1 MENIYIYDPAT
12 DTDWQYFQASWEA
25 YRRATKVTGQAPRDQ
40 LWHCPT
46 ESLKKKLFDSGIR
59 PTMSESQIM
68 AGIKRLAVKAHNN
81 MISIVDF
88 QGICQY
94 RDELVPQF
102 AARLNGGAAICDFTV
117 KCNCLESVSYSEAM
131 QSFQVIRGLY
141 DTDIQEKILAEAAN
155 RILHFLIS

>member
-1 MENIYIYDPAT
+1 
-12 DTDWQYFQASWEA
+12 
-25 YRRATKVTGQAPRDQ
+25 
-40 LWHCPT
+40 
-46 ESLKKKLFDSGIR
+46 
-59 PTMSESQIM
+59 M

-155 RILHFLIS
+155 RDLALADILKLAEAIESEREVVVSYTSQGG